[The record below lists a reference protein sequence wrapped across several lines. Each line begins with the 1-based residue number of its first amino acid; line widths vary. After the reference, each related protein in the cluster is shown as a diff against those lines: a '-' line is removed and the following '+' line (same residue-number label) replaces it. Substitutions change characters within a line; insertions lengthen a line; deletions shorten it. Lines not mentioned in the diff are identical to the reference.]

1 MQNET
6 LNSRIEEEMA
16 NQKEVQR
23 KYASV
28 TVMHIMFYATY
39 RIHST
44 REMCNALKEHVHKVE
59 QAVELGETDRR
70 QLVEQNSQIQNQ
82 YVVHSVNT

>member
-1 MQNET
+1 MRHWIPELKKKWLT
-6 LNSRIEEEMA
+6 RKKY
-16 NQKEVQR
+16 KESMHP
-23 KYASV
+23 AV
-28 TVMHIMFYATY
+28 TMHIMFYATY

-59 QAVELGETDRR
+59 HAVELGETDRR

-82 YVVHSVNT
+82 YVVHNINT

>member
-1 MQNET
+1 MHP
-6 LNSRIEEEMA
+6 A
-16 NQKEVQR
+16 
-23 KYASV
+23 AV
-28 TVMHIMFYATY
+28 TMHIMFYATY

-59 QAVELGETDRR
+59 RAVELGETDRR

-82 YVVHSVNT
+82 YVVHNVNT